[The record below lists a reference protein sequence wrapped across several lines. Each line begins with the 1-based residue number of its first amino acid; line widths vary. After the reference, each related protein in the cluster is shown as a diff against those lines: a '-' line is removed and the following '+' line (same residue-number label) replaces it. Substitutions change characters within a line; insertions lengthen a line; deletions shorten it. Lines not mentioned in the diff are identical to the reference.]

1 MTDVLLSELAQAA
14 GLNIEWTDAFG
25 KPQSV
30 TPEIQKTILGELGYA
45 ADNEDQIRQT
55 LKELKQQSG
64 HGVRK
69 PLIPHDQNAPLS
81 LAGQFEPGT
90 AFRITQEDGL
100 VREGRLDGLGSLP
113 GLSSCGYHQLEL
125 GDERITLAIAPLA
138 CPSVGDLT
146 GRPDARIWGITSQ
159 LYSLRRQGDGGLG
172 DTGALEVLAANIAA
186 KGADALAISPVHA
199 MFTADSSNYS
209 PYSPSSR
216 MFFNILH
223 SAPDRILGS
232 AAVKRAI
239 EQCGLQA
246 EMQRLEGLDLID
258 WPGASA
264 LRVKLLRQLH
274 VDFRGQQGELADD
287 FARFTREGGDALAQH
302 CRFEALHAHMLASD
316 QPGDWRQ
323 WPEAYRDPHGPA
335 VDRFAAEHRDEVDFH
350 CFGQWLMTRSL
361 QRAQKA
367 ACDGGMKVG
376 LIADLAVGAHGGG
389 SQTWTRQSEFL
400 PSISVGAPPDILNGN
415 GQNWGISAFS
425 PTGLQQNGYRAFIEM
440 VRANL
445 AYAGGIRIDHVMGLK
460 RLWVMPEGASP
471 QEGAYLNYPF
481 QDQLRLLSLEAAR
494 HRALVVGEDLGTVP
508 DGMREELAR
517 RNILGMRVLLFEQD
531 NDQFIAPQNW
541 PSDALATTTTHDL
554 PSITGWFKG
563 RDIDWRYEAQH
574 RSAEQTEE
582 DRPHREREKT
592 ALSEAL
598 SRDAHLP
605 TGNEDTTARLDAS
618 VEYIGK
624 TPAPLALLPLED
636 VMAAQEQPNL
646 PGPGAEHPNWRRRW
660 PMEVQDMLDAPQVN
674 QRLKRLADARQS
686 QQGSES

>member
-30 TPEIQKTILGELGYA
+30 TPQIQKTILGELGYA
-45 ADNEDQIRQT
+45 ADSEDQIRQT
-55 LKELKQQSG
+55 LKELKQSG
-64 HGVRK
+64 DGVRK

-81 LAGQFEPGT
+81 LAGRFDPGT
-90 AFRITQEDGL
+90 AFKITQEDGQ
-100 VREGRLDGLGSLP
+100 VREGRLDDLSSLP
-113 GLSSCGYHQLEL
+113 GLSTCGYHQLEL

-138 CPSVGDLT
+138 CPSVSDLT

-172 DTGALEVLAANIAA
+172 DTGALEILAANIAA

-232 AAVKRAI
+232 AAVKHAI
-239 EQCGLQA
+239 DQCGLQD

-264 LRVKLLRQLH
+264 VRVRLLRQLH
-274 VDFRGQQGELADD
+274 TNFRGQRGELAED
-287 FARFTREGGDALAQH
+287 FARFNREGGDALAQH
-302 CRFEALHAHMLASD
+302 CRFEALHAHMLAKD
-316 QPGDWRQ
+316 LPGDWRQ
-323 WPEAYRDPHGPA
+323 WPDAYRDPHGQA
-335 VDRFAAEHRDEVDFH
+335 VDQFAAEHRDEIDFH
-350 CFGQWLMTRSL
+350 CFAQWLMTRSL

-367 ACDGGMKVG
+367 ACDGGMSVG

-582 DRPHREREKT
+582 DRPNREREKA
-592 ALSEAL
+592 ALTEAL
-598 SRDAHLP
+598 TRDAHLP
-605 TGNEDTTARLDAS
+605 LGADDSTARLDAS

-686 QQGSES
+686 QQDSES